1 VSALRALDRKVLRE
15 LWEMRS
21 QALAIALVIGCGVA
35 TFVMF
40 RVTLESLQQT
50 RTHFYRDYRFPEVFA
65 SLKRAPESLRAR
77 IAAIPGVRQ
86 VDTRVVAAVTVDVA
100 GFPEPVTGLLT
111 SVPDD
116 GEPLLSRL
124 YLFQGRSV
132 EAGRDDEVVV
142 SEAFARAHG
151 FAPGDRLHVV
161 VKGVRKALRIVGT
174 AVSPEHVHQ
183 LRPGSV
189 FPDFERYAVMWM
201 ARTPLGS
208 AYDLEGAFNH
218 VAIALH
224 AGASAQGVID
234 RLDALLGR
242 YGGIGAHGREDQPSH
257 RFLDEEFKQLANL
270 SGVFP
275 VIFLGVA
282 AFLLNVVVS
291 RLVGTQ
297 REVIATLKAFGYSS
311 GQVTRHYAL
320 LVSAIVGVGVV
331 LGVASGGWLGRGLA
345 VLYTR
350 FFRLPY
356 LEVTLSL
363 PVLAQAVA
371 VAAAA
376 ALAGTLVAV
385 RLAARLRPAEGMR
398 PESPAVYRRT
408 LVERLGA
415 ERLLSQPSRMILR
428 GLGRRPVKSALTV
441 LGIALACGIMM
452 TGRFQE
458 DTVAFML
465 DVQFQLS
472 QRQDLTVTFVEPT
485 SRRVLHEL
493 TGLPGVAYAEPLRSV
508 PVRLRS
514 GHRSYRTGIEG
525 IEPGGRLRRVLD
537 RQMRELT
544 VPPAGL
550 LLTDYLGEILAVG
563 PGDVVTVEV
572 LEGSRPVREVPVAGL
587 VSQYVGV
594 AAYMDLEALGR
605 WLREGPAVSGAFL
618 ATDPAHAAAVYR
630 RLKDSPQVAGVV
642 ERDREVRNFRK
653 MMEETMLLFVSVAT
667 FFAGVI
673 AFGVVYNSARITLT
687 ERGRELA
694 SLRVLGFTRGEIAY
708 ILLGELGLLTLLAL
722 PLGFLVGRAL
732 CGYIAATAKT
742 DLYRVPLV
750 LEPDTYAFAALVV
763 LVSAVVSGLVV
774 RRRLDTLDLIAVL
787 KTRE

>member
-1 VSALRALDRKVLRE
+1 VSAVRALDRKVARE
-15 LWEMRS
+15 LWEMRG

-50 RTHFYRDYRFPEVFA
+50 RAHFYRDYRFAEVFA
-65 SLKRAPESLRAR
+65 SLKRAPESLHAR
-77 IAAIPGVRQ
+77 IAAIPGVRR

-100 GFPEPVTGLLT
+100 GFPEPVTGLVT

-116 GEPLLSRL
+116 AESSLDRL
-124 YLFQGRSV
+124 YLFQGRRV

-151 FAPGDRLHVV
+151 LAPGDRLHVV
-161 VKGVRKALRIVGT
+161 VEGVRKALRIVGT

-208 AYDLEGAFNH
+208 ACDMQGAFNS
-218 VAIALH
+218 VVVGLEP
-224 AGASAQGVID
+224 GVRPESVID
-234 RLDALLGR
+234 PLDGLLAR
-242 YGGIGAHGREDQPSH
+242 YGGTGAYARGDQASH
-257 RFLDEEFKQLANL
+257 RFLDEEFRQLENL

-297 REVIATLKAFGYSS
+297 REVIATLKAFGYTS
-311 GQVTRHYAL
+311 GQVARHYAL
-320 LVSAIVGVGVV
+320 LVAAIVGAGVL
-331 LGVASGGWLGRGLA
+331 LGVGAGAWLGRGLA
-345 VLYTR
+345 VLYTQ

-356 LEVTLSL
+356 LELTLSL

-371 VAAAA
+371 VAGVA
-376 ALAGTLVAV
+376 ALAGALVAV
-385 RLAARLRPAEGMR
+385 RLAARLPPAEGMR
-398 PESPAVYRRT
+398 PEAPAVYRRT

-415 ERLLSQPSRMILR
+415 GRLLSQPTRMILR
-428 GLGRRPVKSALTV
+428 HIGRRPVRSGLTV

-458 DTVAFML
+458 DTVGFML
-465 DVQFQLS
+465 DVQFRLS
-472 QRQDLTVTFVEPT
+472 QRQDLTVAFVEPT
-485 SRRVLHEL
+485 SHRVLHEL
-493 TGLPGVAYAEPLRSV
+493 AGLPGVAHAEPLRTV
-508 PVRLRS
+508 AVRLRS
-514 GHRSYRTGIEG
+514 EHRSYRTSIEG
-525 IEPGGRLRRVLD
+525 LEPGGRLRRLVERDL
-537 RQMRELT
+537 RELP
-544 VPPAGL
+544 VPPAGI
-550 LLTDYLGEILAVG
+550 LLTDYLGEILGVG
-563 PGDVVTVEV
+563 PGEVVTVEV
-572 LEGSRPVREVPVAGL
+572 LEGGRPVRQVPVAGL

-594 AAYMDLEALGR
+594 AAYMDLGALGR
-605 WLREGPAVSGAFL
+605 LLREGQALSGVYL
-618 ATDPAHAAAVYR
+618 ALDEAGAGSVYR
-630 RLKDSPQVAGVV
+630 RLKDSPRVAGVV
-642 ERDREVRNFRK
+642 ERAREISNFRAT
-653 MMEETMLLFVSVAT
+653 MEKTMLFFVSVAT

-673 AFGVVYNSARITLT
+673 AFGVVYNSVRITLT

-694 SLRVLGFTRGEIAY
+694 SLRVLGFTRGEIAF
-708 ILLGELGLLTLLAL
+708 ILLGELGLLTLLAI
-722 PLGFLVGRAL
+722 PPGFLLGRAL
-732 CGYIAATAKT
+732 CAYIAATAQT
-742 DLYRVPLV
+742 ELYRVPLV

-774 RRRLDTLDLIAVL
+774 RRRLDALDLIAVL